1 MLVDVHSHLN
11 HEYFHDKLDEVIK
24 RAKNAG
30 VKRIVISGVNPS
42 SNKKIL
48 EIKKKYPDIVRCTA
62 GIYPIDALGLAP
74 DASGLERQTEPIDLD
89 QQFEWIK
96 QNKKDFIGIGEVGL
110 DFHWDKENHE
120 KQIENFKRIIEFA
133 IKIKKP
139 LIIHSRKAEQECF
152 DILNEYKKSNK
163 NLKISFHSYQGS
175 KKLLQKIADSG
186 MYFSIPPNIVKLP
199 QSQQIAEIVSMN
211 RILTETDAPWLSPY
225 SDKKNEP
232 AFVVETIKKI
242 AEIKKLT
249 EKEVMNNIWIN
260 YVDFFDDA

>member
-11 HEYFHDKLDEVIK
+11 HEYFNDKLDEVIK
-24 RAKNAG
+24 RAKEAG
-30 VKRIVISGVNPS
+30 IKRIVLSGVNPS

-48 EIKKKYPDIVRCTA
+48 EIKKKYSDIMRCTA

-89 QQFEWIK
+89 KEFDFIK
-96 QNKKDFIGIGEVGL
+96 KHKDDFIGIGEVGL
-110 DFHWDKENHE
+110 DFYWDKENHQ
-120 KQIENFKRIIEFA
+120 KQVENFKKIIEFA

-152 DILNEYKKSNK
+152 DLLIEKGAPKKVK
-163 NLKISFHSYQGS
+163 ASFHSYQGS
-175 KKLLQKIADSG
+175 KKLLAKMAEAG
-186 MYFSIPPNIVKLP
+186 FYFSIPPNIVKLP
-199 QSQQIAEIVSMN
+199 QSQQIAEIVPMN

-225 SDKKNEP
+225 PDKKNEP

-249 EKEVMNNIWIN
+249 EKEVINAIWQN
-260 YVDFFDDA
+260 YVDFFDDQ